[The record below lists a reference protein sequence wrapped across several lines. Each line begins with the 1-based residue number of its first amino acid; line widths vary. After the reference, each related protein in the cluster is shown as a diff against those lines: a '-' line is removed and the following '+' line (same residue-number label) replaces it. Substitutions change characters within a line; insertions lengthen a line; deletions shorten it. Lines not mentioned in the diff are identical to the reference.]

1 MAVANGAAIGA
12 ITGAAGAAANGGNVF
27 KGALKGA
34 FSGAVFGGAG
44 GGAGLEGLL
53 TEAVVGGTMSVIQGG
68 KFGAGFLSAGFS
80 RVAGGFVKGD
90 SLRRAISTVIIGGTA
105 ARLGG
110 GKFANGAATT
120 AFSSIVSE
128 AANEGFGLFTS
139 NSGLEQGYQ
148 DSVSAHGSQDSSFKI
163 SDDLTLDY
171 TTSGPDG
178 FSDVVAGHLENLNST
193 ATGREILT
201 GLAESGNSIKIFRNV
216 GQSAAN
222 SRGSFDFSWS
232 GTTIAFD
239 PNYVRAPAGLFVNS
253 SGRAIRPLVSPT
265 NVLGHELVH
274 AWQNTSYFNG
284 PPKISGNV
292 SGKNPWEV
300 QAVRYTNRIRQE
312 QGLNYSR
319 TRY

>member
-110 GKFANGAATT
+110 GKFKNGAISASFTFAVSTIAEHMTSVQSAQEGLSAGATVLSDIGNYGEGR
-120 AFSSIVSE
+120 AILGGKIIVSK
-128 AANEGFGLFTS
+128 
-139 NSGLEQGYQ
+139 
-148 DSVSAHGSQDSSFKI
+148 HGSSSATV
-163 SDDLTLDY
+163 SDAEL
-171 TTSGPDG
+171 
-178 FSDVVAGHLENLNST
+178 
-193 ATGREILT
+193 ATVQG
-201 GLAESGNSIKIFRNV
+201 
-216 GQSAAN
+216 
-222 SRGSFDFSWS
+222 
-232 GTTIAFD
+232 AFD
-239 PNYVRAPAGLFVNS
+239 NIATKGGSNGRQLMESLSVGRPLELILNS
-253 SGRAIRPLVSPT
+253 SGGNSAGRSNYRMTVDLSTHVNIKSSLYRFSPT
-265 NVLGHELVH
+265 RIIAHEATHAVLGYSDRPYSANKVV
-274 AWQNTSYFNG
+274 NFTDGIMKGING
-284 PPKISGNV
+284 SVRGDYYNV
-292 SGKNPWEV
+292 CRPGSC
-300 QAVRYTNRIRQE
+300 
-312 QGLNYSR
+312 
-319 TRY
+319 